1 MWMTK
6 SKTGRHADSNRN
18 RTKKRTLRVKH
29 PRGPMIVDIW
39 EPDHAEVEAQTPILL
54 IHGWGGSGSYWGSTA
69 QALAPHA
76 QVIVPDLLGTGRS
89 QPVAQPQNMYD
100 QVDSLADLLNAL
112 KIDKVQII
120 GHSMGSAM
128 SLLLN
133 DSWDGEIERL
143 VLTSMCFFLT
153 ADQVKTYRSVMKVME
168 QTMRFRSP
176 WMANMPG
183 MSRMLGARYF
193 HKMPEDTGLLQQ
205 GLVDYL
211 ELDFETAIAC
221 ADNAA
226 DDAIREAGQRVSCP
240 TLLIACRQDQ
250 VMPVE
255 NVNYTSEQIPNCRVE
270 WIDQCGHIPMVEQ
283 PEQYMALINDFLKI

>member
-6 SKTGRHADSNRN
+6 SNSNQSTHRPNKTG
-18 RTKKRTLRVKH
+18 KQRTLRVKH
-29 PRGPMIVDIW
+29 PRGPMIVDVW
-39 EPDHAEVEAQTPILL
+39 EPDHEAAEKEIPILL
-54 IHGWGGSGSYWGSTA
+54 IHGWGGSGSYWRSTA
-69 QALAPHA
+69 IELSAHTR
-76 QVIVPDLLGTGRS
+76 VIVPDLLGTGRS
-89 QPVAQPQNMYD
+89 QPIAQPQNMYD

-112 KIDKVQII
+112 KIEKIQII

-128 SLLLN
+128 ALLLN
-133 DSWDGEIERL
+133 ERWDGEIERI

-153 ADQVKTYRSVMKVME
+153 EDQVKTYRSVMKVME

-283 PEQYMALINDFLKI
+283 PEQYMALLHHFLKI